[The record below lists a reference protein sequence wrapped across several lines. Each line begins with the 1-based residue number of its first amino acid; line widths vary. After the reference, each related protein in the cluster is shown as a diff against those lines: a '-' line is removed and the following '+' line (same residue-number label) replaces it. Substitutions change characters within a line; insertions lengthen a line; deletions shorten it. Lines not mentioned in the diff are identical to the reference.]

1 MGVNTPPY
9 GPGRESPANGHDDLY
24 GPTNYR
30 DYIFTKRP
38 TNARA
43 KRAVALLSLDV
54 VALFI
59 VLGILKNLSDI
70 KEVIALFVG
79 IFYLTGRAVIIWI
92 KFLNFYGKNEGGI
105 RKGWKSFK
113 EMFKE

>member
-1 MGVNTPPY
+1 MGINSPFNES
-9 GPGRESPANGHDDLY
+9 GRESSVNGHDDLY
-24 GPTNYR
+24 GPHNWR
-30 DYIFTKRP
+30 DSILNKRP
-38 TNARA
+38 TNVKA

-54 VALFI
+54 VALYV

-70 KEVIALFVG
+70 KEIVALFVG
-79 IFYLTGRAVIIWI
+79 IFYLTGRAVIIWV